1 MKFVSAATAREMVN
15 EYESTARQRFL
26 NSLNDKIIECAKKG
40 LNECCISLQE
50 CPEQERGYLINF
62 LTQRGFNCV
71 PRKNAGPAIGYYK
84 IMW

>member
-1 MKFVSAATAREMVN
+1 MKFVSAATAKEMVK

-40 LNECCISLQE
+40 LTECCISLRE
-50 CPEQERGYLINF
+50 CSEQERGNIISFLI
-62 LTQRGFNCV
+62 QQGFYCI
-71 PRKNAGPAIGYYK
+71 PRKGAGPAVDYYK